1 MVEIPFYH
9 MYCSSKKQY
18 VGFLGVKSLI
28 DSLAELLELISVLQS
43 PKKKKNVD
51 SVAPKSI
58 WQFLFL
64 MSPCVAV
71 FYSKFEN
78 TDHFC
83 LGGFKSVSFI
93 SKEIS
98 WARDKGLW
106 G

>member
-43 PKKKKNVD
+43 PKKKKKVD

-58 WQFLFL
+58 
-64 MSPCVAV
+64 
-71 FYSKFEN
+71 
-78 TDHFC
+78 
-83 LGGFKSVSFI
+83 
-93 SKEIS
+93 
-98 WARDKGLW
+98 
-106 G
+106 